1 MLGKLKEF
9 DFYRKIPRDLTEA
22 TSHGS
27 MLSICCC
34 MFMLTLFIA
43 ELWAFLSMTY
53 ASNVVIDP
61 VADTLLRINFNIT
74 ALDLPCEFAVLD
86 VVDALGTR
94 SENVTKNINKWQ
106 IDEAGIRRNYEGRNW
121 EQPDLSH
128 DEHHDLEALHANG
141 VHATP
146 VDAANFNSWVGSHK
160 YAFVNFY
167 APWCI
172 WCQRLEPVWEAFA
185 EEAESKGL
193 TTSIIKVDCVENREL
208 CMEHKIQAFPSLKL
222 FVDGKPQPPDYRNDR
237 TVDAFMEFLKQRVA
251 VDEQVAR
258 MDKETREAHETRK
271 EAMRNDHPGCL
282 MSGFLLVNRVPGHF
296 HIEARSK
303 YHNLNPTASN
313 MSHVVNHLSFGPA
326 LSRGA
331 LRRLDEVPANF
342 FSLESTKP
350 IDDKKYV
357 NEELHNAY
365 HHYIKVVSTRMEVGA
380 RYQGE
385 NAILAYQMVE
395 SSQMMKYEEDKVP
408 EARFSYDLSPM
419 SVVVSRK
426 GKKWYEFVTSVCAII
441 GGTFTVVSLFNS
453 FLGVLFKAKR
463 I

>member
-27 MLSICCC
+27 MLSICC
-34 MFMLTLFIA
+34 MVFMLTLFIA
-43 ELWAFLSMTY
+43 ELWAFLSLSY

-61 VADTLLRINFNIT
+61 VSDTLLRINFNIT
-74 ALDLPCEFAVLD
+74 AVDLPCEFAVID
-86 VVDALGTR
+86 VVDILGTR
-94 SENVTKNINKWQ
+94 TDNVTKNINKWQ

-121 EQPDLSH
+121 EQPEVAHED
-128 DEHHDLEALHANG
+128 HHDLTALEANG
-141 VHATP
+141 IHATP
-146 VDAANFNSWVGSHK
+146 VDTASFQPWVDSHK
-160 YAFVNFY
+160 YTFVNFY

-185 EEAESKGL
+185 EEAERQGSSV
-193 TTSIIKVDCVENREL
+193 SIIKVDCVAEREL
-208 CMEHKIQAFPSLKL
+208 CMQQKIQAFPTLRL
-222 FVDGKPQPPDYRNDR
+222 FVDGKPQPPDYRDDR
-237 TVDAFMEFLKQRVA
+237 TVGALIEFLKQRVA

-258 MDKETREAHETRK
+258 MDAQTREAHESRK
-271 EAMRNDHPGCL
+271 ENLRNDHPGCL

-303 YHNLNPTASN
+303 HHNLNPPNTN
-313 MSHVVNHLSFGPA
+313 MSHVVHHLSFGPA
-326 LSRGA
+326 LSRAA
-331 LRRLDEVPANF
+331 LRRVEEVPATF
-342 FSLESTKP
+342 FDLKSTKP
-350 IDDKKYV
+350 IDEKRYV
-357 NEELHNAY
+357 NDALHTSF
-365 HHYIKVVSTRMEVGA
+365 HHYIKVVSTRVEAGA

-395 SSQMMKYEEDKVP
+395 TSQLMKFDEEAVP
-408 EARFSYDLSPM
+408 DARFSYDLSPM
-419 SVVVSRK
+419 SVVISRK